1 MPRPFRVVFCLGL
14 LLTFA
19 AADPPLTAQ
28 SPIQYVYDEIGRLIA
43 VIDRSGDTATYTYD
57 AVGNILSIGRQR
69 VRWCGRQRNGSG
81 FDSRRFRD
89 QGDWLDA
96 VRDLSRV

>member
-1 MPRPFRVVFCLGL
+1 MSRLSVSLRATAVSSLVLCLCASL
-14 LLTFA
+14 A
-19 AADPPLTAQ
+19 AQ